1 MKSLSKRKKVD
12 SDFSHAA
19 KMEEEHVK
27 MRDKMEETVSVTWN
41 HFEETAVGAFKSLE
55 EDTHFT
61 DVTLACGDGQ
71 VLFSSTGSLTWSLSG
86 WDECGTCIA
95 SRLASLFHFISTFF
109 QHSLRSRLIRR
120 FLSAVAN
127 FSSKF

>member
-1 MKSLSKRKKVD
+1 MRSLSKRKKVD
-12 SDFSHAA
+12 SDFSPAA
-19 KMEEEHVK
+19 KIEEEPVK

-71 VLFSSTGSLTWSLSG
+71 VLSSYTESLSRSLGG
-86 WDECGTCIA
+86 WEEFRTCVA
-95 SRLASLFHFISTFF
+95 SRLASLFHFISTLFN
-109 QHSLRSRLIRR
+109 I
-120 FLSAVAN
+120 LSGQGSQGGSCQLQQVL
-127 FSSKF
+127 